1 MLGCKQSGFFFVQTR
16 QNSGSIK
23 TQGFGIT
30 QGIFTKTQGR
40 FYQNSDFGIF
50 NNFAKYC
57 LYFIYYKRR
66 AKIVN
71 IAERRSTVNSIRWR
85 NIYTV
90 KKLRVGCSKTQG
102 PSHKNSGSKRQKLRF
117 RNFAQLRQIT
127 SHCTKK
133 KTEYTQYF
141 L

>member
-1 MLGCKQSGFFFVQTR
+1 MSKLDYTNWYRKPKGFFFVQTR

-71 IAERRSTVNSIRWR
+71 IDSYVERVPAQFLLRSD
-85 NIYTV
+85 
-90 KKLRVGCSKTQG
+90 KLSAPLT
-102 PSHKNSGSKRQKLRF
+102 F
-117 RNFAQLRQIT
+117 
-127 SHCTKK
+127 
-133 KTEYTQYF
+133 EYFF
-141 L
+141 LLNGEVP